1 MNRIADLLRSVPAV
15 LLRALVR
22 GYQLFISPVLGANCR
37 FDPTCS
43 AYAHEAIGR
52 FGAVR
57 GTFLALKRVSRC
69 HPWGGFGHDPVP
81 ERAPPKR
88 IMHDV

>member
-1 MNRIADLLRSVPAV
+1 MSLVGLIARLLTLGLTAIIG
-15 LLRALVR
+15 
-22 GYQLFISPVLGANCR
+22 GYQLFVSPVLGANCR

-43 AYAHEAIGR
+43 AYAQESIKR

-57 GTFLALKRVSRC
+57 GSLLAVKRISRC

-81 ERAPPKR
+81 ERTSHNR
-88 IMHDV
+88 YHDV